1 MQTIVLE
8 SHFQLIQSVWFI
20 YGILQ
25 LYLLIDSCYFN
36 SDHDSSHNNQTM
48 SVNLIESELYLL

>member
-8 SHFQLIQSVWFI
+8 SNFQLIQTVWFI

-25 LYLLIDSCYFN
+25 LYLLIDPCYFN
-36 SDHDSSHNNQTM
+36 SDHGEFSQ
-48 SVNLIESELYLL
+48 

>member
-8 SHFQLIQSVWFI
+8 SHFQLIQTVWFI

-25 LYLLIDSCYFN
+25 LYLLIDPCYFN
-36 SDHDSSHNNQTM
+36 SDHGEFSQ
-48 SVNLIESELYLL
+48 

>member
-25 LYLLIDSCYFN
+25 LYLLIDLCYFN
-36 SDHDSSHNNQTM
+36 SDRDSSHNNQTM
-48 SVNLIESELYLL
+48 YVNLIESELYLL